1 MRIAIQTFLLLLA
14 LGISATAENETP
26 YRQTQNVLYGEV
38 DGVGLLMDVFAPTRP
53 DGPGHGLGLI
63 CVTSGAWKSDRWM
76 MEAHQRIGIIDV
88 PCSHGYTV
96 FAIRPGCLSGFT
108 ALQMLAHV
116 KTGIRYVKG
125 HAAEYG
131 IDPDRLG
138 LTGASAGGHL
148 VLLAGMCVNP
158 PNPDAEETLDKL
170 GTDVKAIGV
179 FCPPTDFLDWN
190 GKKYGLDL
198 LEWKLAFRDGAT
210 GKTESQKEEAAKAVS
225 PFYQVKAGLPPFL
238 FVHGDAD
245 SVVPVQQSIK
255 LVKALQDAGNSAE
268 LIIKKGADHSWPT
281 MREEFETMAAWFDG
295 QLSQPVP

>member
-1 MRIAIQTFLLLLA
+1 MRIGACTLLA
-14 LGISATAENETP
+14 LLTLCFSAVAENDQP
-26 YRQTQNVLYGEV
+26 YKQTQNVLYGET

-63 CVTSGAWKSDRWM
+63 CVTSGAWKSDRGM

-96 FAIRPGCLSGFT
+96 FAVRPGCLSGFT
-108 ALQMLAHV
+108 ALQMLSHV

-148 VLLAGMCVNP
+148 ALLAGMCVEP
-158 PNPDAEETLDKL
+158 PNPDAEEPLDKL
-170 GTDVKAIGV
+170 GTGVKAVGV
-179 FCPPTDFLDWN
+179 FCPATDFMDWD
-190 GKKYGLDL
+190 GKKYGLNL
-198 LEWKLAFRDGAT
+198 MEWQLAFRDGVT
-210 GKTESQKEEAAKAVS
+210 GKTEAQKEEAAKSVS
-225 PFYQVKAGLPPFL
+225 PFYRVRAGLPPFL

-245 SVVPVQQSIK
+245 SVIPVQQSIK
-255 LVKALQDAGNSAE
+255 LVKVLQDAGDSAE

-281 MREEFETMAAWFDG
+281 MREEFEKMAVWFDG
-295 QLSQPVP
+295 KL